1 MNDDR
6 LSLML
11 KALASP
17 SRLRIVRL
25 LRERSLCVNAL
36 TARLSISQPAVSQH
50 LAVLK
55 DAGLVVDQRRGTKV
69 HYVLDSSR
77 LEEVQD
83 AVTSILTDEGAT
95 TAAHTGRRV
104 HAND

>member
-1 MNDDR
+1 MDDDR
-6 LSLML
+6 LSLVL
-11 KALASP
+11 KALSSP

-50 LAVLK
+50 LAILK
-55 DAGLVVDQRRGTKV
+55 EAGLVVDQRRGTKV
-69 HYVLDSSR
+69 HYLLDSSR
-77 LEEVQD
+77 LEEVQN
-83 AVTSILTDEGAT
+83 AVTSIVTDEGAT
-95 TAAHTGRRV
+95 AAACTGTRV